1 MTAPTYRPRKHALAL
16 FIIDNGI
23 LHRMNIFS
31 AAAVDDENESQSL
44 EGGLCSHDTG
54 SLIIPFH
61 TEPQVFPNQAEACQ
75 GPEAEPPCASM
86 DSPPNWQHHPS
97 AREQSNPWLTFLN
110 SYNAKRRH
118 WRKTR
123 IGI

>member
-1 MTAPTYRPRKHALAL
+1 LLPQHPIANA
-16 FIIDNGI
+16 
-23 LHRMNIFS
+23 S
-31 AAAVDDENESQSL
+31 SS
-44 EGGLCSHDTG
+44 
-54 SLIIPFH
+54 

-75 GPEAEPPCASM
+75 GAEAEPPCASV
-86 DSPPNWQHHPS
+86 DSPPNWQHHPVRLIPFS
-97 AREQSNPWLTFLN
+97 RNDDYDFAYRIPNEHKGNISLTLLN